1 MSASKSSARKRVPQR
16 EIPKSESKRRVSA
29 AEDEFDAE
37 ISDDIKGI
45 MTALKQIREKAQQD
59 GLKKKEETISSVT
72 SEVKSKIDELKLKL
86 EKDRQ
91 GFAKALSKSS
101 KECENLLK
109 TETAKFQSIYEKFN
123 KEKATHL
130 QSLKDAISKYE
141 EEKERLFMRYE
152 QLRKKE
158 KSMISELEQDST
170 KRISELEESL
180 KKKKQDDK
188 AFSFLRKTLG
198 SFLDNASDEDFPPD
212 D

>member
-1 MSASKSSARKRVPQR
+1 MSVSKSSARKRVSER
-16 EIPKSESKRRVSA
+16 EIPKSERKRRVSA

-37 ISDDIKGI
+37 FSDDIKGI

-59 GLKKKEETISSVT
+59 GPKKKQSLGAFLVT

-91 GFAKALSKSS
+91 SFAKALSKSS

-109 TETAKFQSIYEKFN
+109 TDTTKFQSIYEKFN
-123 KEKATHL
+123 EKATHL

-170 KRISELEESL
+170 KLISELEESL

-188 AFSFLRKTLG
+188 EFSFLRKTLG
-198 SFLDNASDEDFPPD
+198 SFLDNAEVEDFPPD

>member
-1 MSASKSSARKRVPQR
+1 MSASKSSARKRVSEPQP
-16 EIPKSESKRRVSA
+16 ISESKRRVSA
-29 AEDEFDAE
+29 VEDDFDAE

-72 SEVKSKIDELKLKL
+72 SEIKSKIYELKQKL

-91 GFAKALSKSS
+91 SFAKALSKSS

-109 TETAKFQSIYEKFN
+109 NETGKFQSIYEKFN

-130 QSLKDAISKYE
+130 QSLRDTISKYE

-152 QLRKKE
+152 QL
-158 KSMISELEQDST
+158 SESQ
-170 KRISELEESL
+170 ELYL
-180 KKKKQDDK
+180 YYILLNGKDACDR
-188 AFSFLRKTLG
+188 FL
-198 SFLDNASDEDFPPD
+198 
-212 D
+212 

>member
-1 MSASKSSARKRVPQR
+1 MSASKSSARKRVSERQ
-16 EIPKSESKRRVSA
+16 IPKSESKRRVSA

-59 GLKKKEETISSVT
+59 GLKKKEETIS
-72 SEVKSKIDELKLKL
+72 
-86 EKDRQ
+86 RQ
-91 GFAKALSKSS
+91 SFAKALSKSS

-109 TETAKFQSIYEKFN
+109 NETAKFQSIYDKFN

-130 QSLKDAISKYE
+130 QSLKDTISKYE

-170 KRISELEESL
+170 KRIAELEESL